1 MPAARSA
8 CLTRAVLMAVLFS
21 GAARAADPQPYTV
34 SLAKTG
40 DAALDAALSG
50 SAELVSLRKT
60 APAPPFALIG
70 RAQQDVGRLQLAL
83 QSFGRYGAT
92 VAITIASHPLEDPG
106 LASEL
111 AAVPAGQSVVVAV
124 AITLGPLYR
133 VGNVQLT
140 GNVPPGLRGALGL
153 APGAPAVAADV
164 LAAGGRLQTAL
175 QEHGYALAKVATPVA
190 TLDSAHATLDIDYA
204 AETGPFVDIGAIHL
218 AGLRR
223 MRPGFIRRRLLV
235 QTGQEFQPSKIEA
248 ARQDLASIG
257 VFASVQARP
266 GASLQAPRDGATS
279 PTAELPLD
287 FVFAERPL
295 HVVGIT
301 AAYST
306 DLGGSLGVT
315 WSDRDVFGAAE
326 QLNLAATATGV
337 GGNATQ
343 GLGYDVTAQFLK
355 PDFLRRDQQFEA
367 DVAALKQNLDA
378 YDQTAFTA
386 GVSLSRKFSTYW
398 TGSVGLTGEQEQ
410 IIQEGVTRNYT
421 LAAVPFTAKYDDTR
435 LSNPLDDPLRGIRAN
450 LIATP
455 TESLGGSD
463 GDAFF
468 TILQGT
474 ASTYLD
480 GARLGLTRSGR
491 TVIALRALIGS
502 AQGATEF
509 QLPPDQRFYG
519 GGSATVRGF
528 RYQSVS
534 PLFPDG
540 KPIGGASIDAA
551 TVELRQRVYGP
562 VGMAVFADAGQVGA
576 QSAPFAGPLRVGV
589 GFGARYYTPIGPIR
603 LDIAVP
609 VNRPSGPDTDA
620 YEIYIGLGQAF

>member
-1 MPAARSA
+1 MFAARPG
-8 CLTRAVLMAVLFS
+8 RALIPRVVLMAVVASL
-21 GAARAADPQPYTV
+21 GGRARAADPQPYTV
-34 SLAKTG
+34 SIAKTG
-40 DAALDAALSG
+40 DAGLDAALSG
-50 SAELVSLRKT
+50 SAQLVSLRKT

-92 VAITIASHPLEDPG
+92 VAITIAGHPVDDPA

-111 AAVPAGQSVVVAV
+111 AAVPGGQSVAVAV
-124 AITLGPLYR
+124 GITLGPLYR
-133 VGNVQLT
+133 IGGVQLT
-140 GNVPPGLRGALGL
+140 GNVPPELRGTLGL
-153 APGAPAVAADV
+153 TPGAPAIASDV

-175 QEHGYALAKVATPVA
+175 QEHGYALAKVATPIA
-190 TLDSAHATLDIDYA
+190 TLDSAHATLDIAYA
-204 AETGPFVDIGAIHL
+204 ATTGPFVDIGAIHL
-218 AGLRR
+218 AGLGRVR
-223 MRPGFIRRRLLV
+223 AGFIRRRLLV
-235 QTGQEFQPSKIEA
+235 HTGQEFQPSKIEA

-266 GASLQAPRDGATS
+266 GASLQPNG
-279 PTAELPLD
+279 ELPLD
-287 FVFAERPL
+287 FVFAERPR

-315 WSDRDVFGAAE
+315 WSDRDVFGEAE
-326 QLNLAATATGV
+326 QLNLGAVATGL

-367 DVAALKQNLDA
+367 DLGALKQNLDA

-386 GVSLSRKFSTYW
+386 GVSLSRKFSRYW
-398 TGSVGLTGEQEQ
+398 TGSVGLSGEQEQ

-421 LAAVPFTAKYDDTR
+421 LAAIPFTAKYDSTQ
-435 LSNPLDDPLRGIRAN
+435 LSNPLDDPLHGIRAN

-480 GARLGLTRSGR
+480 VARIGLTKPGH
-491 TVIALRALIGS
+491 TVIALRALVGS
-502 AQGATEF
+502 AQGAAEF
-509 QLPPDQRFYG
+509 ELPPDQRFYG

-562 VGMAVFADAGQVGA
+562 VGIAAFADAGQVGA
-576 QSAPFAGPLRVGV
+576 QSAPFEGPLRVGI
-589 GFGARYYTPIGPIR
+589 GLGARYYTPIGPIR

-609 VNRPSGPDTDA
+609 VNRPTGPDTDA